1 MEEDDTTN
9 SAGTRNFFVSNL
21 LQYIRK
27 TCIFK
32 IVPVCTLILLDFSGA
47 APVVVDKNQELLD
60 DIRTFVAFGASVDGR
75 ATTDEIVAQFR
86 DRLPEQTSA
95 LFKQMLMQI
104 CEFHRLPSG
113 QGIWKLIPEL
123 NW

>member
-1 MEEDDTTN
+1 MV
-9 SAGTRNFFVSNL
+9 A
-21 LQYIRK
+21 
-27 TCIFK
+27 
-32 IVPVCTLILLDFSGA
+32 
-47 APVVVDKNQELLD
+47 DKNQELLD

-113 QGIWKLIPEL
+113 QGIWKLIPEF